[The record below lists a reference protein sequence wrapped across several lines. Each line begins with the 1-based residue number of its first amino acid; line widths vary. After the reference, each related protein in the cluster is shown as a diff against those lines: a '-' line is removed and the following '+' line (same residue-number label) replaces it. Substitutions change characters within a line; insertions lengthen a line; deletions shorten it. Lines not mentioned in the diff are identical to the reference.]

1 MIIPNTG
8 DLTGTWGSAAL
19 NPDFVALDGFQGGVT
34 TISVTSSPVTLTVP
48 AGFTATPSAGP
59 TQAQNAVLKFSG
71 TLTGNVQATLPMP
84 GYYIIDTFSLAGFSF
99 VLSLRAVGSGEVI
112 GMPFVSV
119 KHVYSDGT
127 NVRFANLQE
136 VGSYVDYGGTTPPIW
151 IAACTKPPLLLCDGS
166 TFNATTYP
174 FLNAYLGGNTL
185 PDFRGR
191 SAFYLNGG
199 TGRLT
204 TAGAGI
210 DGNTLLAAGGSN
222 GVTLA
227 TNQVPSLTSV
237 NASQAISV
245 AAAGNGVIPVLASGD
260 SWTAVAGSNGSGNN
274 WPRAVSNSGPSS
286 VTSLAGN
293 NSISVTYTNGSQA
306 IIGSTTPGLVS
317 GIRMIRAA

>member
-8 DLTGTWGSAAL
+8 DLTGTWSSAAL

-71 TLTGNVQATLPMP
+71 TLTGNVQVTLPMP
-84 GYYIIDTFSLAGFSF
+84 GYYIIDTFSLAGFGF
-99 VLSLRAVGSGEVI
+99 VLSLCAVGSGEVI

-127 NVRFANLQE
+127 NVRFVNLQE
-136 VGSYVDYGGTTPPIW
+136 VGSYVDYGGPTPPIW

-174 FLNAYLGGNTL
+174 FLNAYLGNSNTL

-227 TNQVPSLTSV
+227 ANQVPSLTSV

-245 AAAGNGVIPVLASGD
+245 TSSRSDFAFSGPAGLASFSPG
-260 SWTAVAGSNGSGNN
+260 AGGGAGYFNNIGTSGIS
-274 WPRAVSNSGPSS
+274 AVSSS
-286 VTSLAGN
+286 GN